1 MPSGHDSK
9 TILDQKGAEQLL
21 GQGDMLFIPPMSS
34 RLMRVHGA
42 FVTEKEIQRLTKFW
56 IRQGKP
62 DYNEDILREPVSK
75 MELDDFYDELY
86 NDAVRVVVTSG
97 QASISNLQ
105 RRLRLG
111 YGRAARMIDRME
123 SEGIVGPADGSR
135 PRDVLVKED
144 YLRQI
149 EI

>member
-1 MPSGHDSK
+1 
-9 TILDQKGAEQLL
+9 
-21 GQGDMLFIPPMSS
+21 
-34 RLMRVHGA
+34 
-42 FVTEKEIQRLTKFW
+42 
-56 IRQGKP
+56 
-62 DYNEDILREPVSK
+62 
-75 MELDDFYDELY
+75 MELDDYYDELY
-86 NDAVRVVVTSG
+86 NDAIRVVVTTG

-149 EI
+149 EA